1 MIVFVSFVEFVIC
14 SRRCFCVIKV
24 FLEVDLGAF
33 LSLVLLLFEMI
44 HNEVKVLFVL

>member
-1 MIVFVSFVEFVIC
+1 MVVFVSFVKFMVGG
-14 SRRCFCVIKV
+14 RRCFCVIKV